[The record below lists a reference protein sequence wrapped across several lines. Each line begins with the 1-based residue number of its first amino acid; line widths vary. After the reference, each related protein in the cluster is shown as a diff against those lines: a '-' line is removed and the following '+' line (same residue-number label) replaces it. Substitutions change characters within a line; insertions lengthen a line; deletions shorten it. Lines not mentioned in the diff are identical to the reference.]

1 MSTKHASRCVAV
13 LAALCLA
20 TAVPYALGSSAQFY
34 LKIKGSKQGDFKAD
48 KAPGTQ
54 FTLQATPQEA
64 SSGIP
69 TGKQSSPR
77 DASSGMASGK
87 VTATRDSASG
97 MASGKR
103 QHGQI
108 KIVKEWGAASPQ
120 LMQASS
126 TNELLTS
133 VVMEFVHPG
142 EGGGEEVYKTLTLTD
157 AIISSYQKLPG
168 DTKPMEEI
176 TFVFQKIEMR
186 DKAGKTMAMDDWTAT
201 K

>member
-20 TAVPYALGSSAQFY
+20 AAVPYALGSSMQFY
-34 LKIKGSKQGDFKAD
+34 LKIKGSRQGDFKSD
-48 KAPGTQ
+48 KAPGIQ
-54 FTLQATPQEA
+54 FSLQTTPREA
-64 SSGIP
+64 SSALP

-87 VTATRDSASG
+87 VTPARDSASG

-103 QHGQI
+103 QHGEI

-120 LMQASS
+120 LMQAAS
-126 TNELLTS
+126 TNEVLTS
-133 VVMEFVHPG
+133 VVIEFVHAG
-142 EGGGEEVYKTLTLTD
+142 ASGSEEVYKTLTLTD
-157 AIISSYQKLPG
+157 ALISSYRKLPG
-168 DTKPMEEI
+168 GTKPTEEI
-176 TFVFQKIEMR
+176 SFVFQKIEMT
-186 DKAGKTMAMDDWTAT
+186 DKVGKTMAADDWTAI